1 MKKIITIIFYILS
14 ITSFSQPPTEFKYP
28 GGDTIIVYPDGAY
41 VPNEWINKAVDSTG
55 VWREGTAK
63 FYIALQRISSQQK
76 EINLLEE
83 KYKIYKINC
92 DRIIEEAN
100 NKILISQQKN
110 TDLSSKISKLKPWAT
125 IGKISTIT
133 VSAGVLIGAIV
144 IIQNEIK

>member
-14 ITSFSQPPTEFKYP
+14 ITSFSQSPTEFKYP

-133 VSAGVLIGAIV
+133 ISAGIVVGAI
-144 IIQNEIK
+144 IIVKSEIK